1 LCLFVNILC
10 TYPLSKPFTFN
21 TPRQSRQTTPHA
33 GQLSQMCQQ
42 SEKKVEGE
50 RYEEKITS

>member
-1 LCLFVNILC
+1 M
-10 TYPLSKPFTFN
+10 
-21 TPRQSRQTTPHA
+21 PRQSRQTMPHV

-42 SEKKVEGE
+42 SEKKAEGE